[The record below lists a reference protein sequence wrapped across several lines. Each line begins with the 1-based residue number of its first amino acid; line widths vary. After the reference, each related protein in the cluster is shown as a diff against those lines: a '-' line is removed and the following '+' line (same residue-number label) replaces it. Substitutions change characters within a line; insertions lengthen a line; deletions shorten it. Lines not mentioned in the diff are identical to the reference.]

1 MHFVSLQIFVTIRV
15 NENFFVQMTSCTV
28 CYDVFY
34 LLFPINSQY
43 QKTWVANSPDYRTG
57 LRDNNH
63 GLRKNL
69 SSPEKSETYDVL
81 VTSPDALPLTYRIL
95 EGFKAIRLQ

>member
-1 MHFVSLQIFVTIRV
+1 MTIRV

-28 CYDVFY
+28 CYDVCY

-43 QKTWVANSPDYRTG
+43 QKTWPWVEDGPDYRTG

-69 SSPEKSETYDVL
+69 STPEKSETDDVL
-81 VTSPDALPLTYRIL
+81 VTSPDTLPLSYRIL
-95 EGFKAIRLQ
+95 EGFKAIRQQ

>member
-1 MHFVSLQIFVTIRV
+1 MTIRV
-15 NENFFVQMTSCTV
+15 NENFFVQMTSCIV

-43 QKTWVANSPDYRTG
+43 HKAWVVDSPDYRTG

-69 SSPEKSETYDVL
+69 SIPEKSETHDVL
-81 VTSPDALPLTYRIL
+81 VTSPDALPLSYRIL
-95 EGFKAIRLQ
+95 EGFKVIRLQ

>member
-1 MHFVSLQIFVTIRV
+1 MFPHKLPYAIILKKTNQDKYYNGNNIFFARFVSLQIFVTIRV

-28 CYDVFY
+28 CYDAFY

-43 QKTWVANSPDYRTG
+43 QKTWVVDSPDYRTG

-63 GLRKNL
+63 GLR
-69 SSPEKSETYDVL
+69 ESEY
-81 VTSPDALPLTYRIL
+81 SRK
-95 EGFKAIRLQ
+95 E